1 MVASQK
7 VVTLP
12 RQGQL
17 CFTTRP
23 MTSPEP
29 FPPFEMPPSLP
40 EELAVFVRTLLTHA
54 AQVEA
59 ENVQFKEQFLQ
70 QAETIRELRD
80 EIAVLKGQKGRP
92 VIKPSRMDE
101 NTDGKGGQDNPP
113 TSTFMRNAR

>member
-1 MVASQK
+1 MS
-7 VVTLP
+7 
-12 RQGQL
+12 
-17 CFTTRP
+17 
-23 MTSPEP
+23 SPEP